1 MENLFERIVKT
12 VPPPKPED
20 VLKLNELEKAKQGPD
35 PSKPLPLK
43 DLVLRWQQSQ
53 SPEDTS
59 EILHQLRPTI
69 RSAMTSYAPGM
80 DKQLSI
86 KAATLALDAMRTYDP
101 SKGTDPATHA
111 FHNLKRLSR
120 LGTARTAI
128 LPQPEGARMELQR
141 LMDISNSFED
151 DHGREPS
158 VGELADMTG
167 LNTRRIEKLLNG
179 NTVINDTS
187 SLSEESQESTF
198 TQKDVTDE
206 DYFEY
211 VYSSVG
217 PIDQKIMEWTSGM
230 HGKPQLS
237 NGMIA
242 SKLGISAAA
251 VSQRKNKLL
260 QMLSDVRSVL

>member
-1 MENLFERIVKT
+1 
-12 VPPPKPED
+12 
-20 VLKLNELEKAKQGPD
+20 
-35 PSKPLPLK
+35 
-43 DLVLRWQQSQ
+43 
-53 SPEDTS
+53 
-59 EILHQLRPTI
+59 
-69 RSAMTSYAPGM
+69 
-80 DKQLSI
+80 
-86 KAATLALDAMRTYDP
+86 
-101 SKGTDPATHA
+101 
-111 FHNLKRLSR
+111 
-120 LGTARTAI
+120 
-128 LPQPEGARMELQR
+128 MELQR
-141 LMDISNSFED
+141 LMDISNRFED